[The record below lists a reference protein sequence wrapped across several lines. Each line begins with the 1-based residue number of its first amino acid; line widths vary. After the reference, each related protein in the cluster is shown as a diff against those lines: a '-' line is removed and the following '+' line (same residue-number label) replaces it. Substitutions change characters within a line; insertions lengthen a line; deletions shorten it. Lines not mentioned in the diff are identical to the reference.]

1 MGIQGKHFDYPELMK
16 VIIVR
21 IIIKKV
27 LPPIFLDVLKCVR
40 YILILIK
47 HWNLVHRNKL
57 LKNEHVGETVYIL
70 GNGPS
75 LNNYDL
81 KLISACNVITMNHFE
96 LHPMKNE
103 FNIVAH
109 CIGEPYR
116 ASSWEDPSPMLE
128 GVAAETYWF
137 NTDAR
142 AFFRGRNID
151 NIYFYLQN
159 PSGDCFLN
167 GQNNLASVALSYQ
180 STSQMAISVAMYMG
194 FKKIYLIGFDHDWL
208 VTRGHSPHFYEER
221 EGIMRAELSA
231 FTYTEMIKI
240 SLNLFNIY
248 SIIKKIADKHNIQ
261 IFNISNPT
269 YLDVFPMIKNHIPE
283 ESGVKERG

>member
-1 MGIQGKHFDYPELMK
+1 MK
-16 VIIVR
+16 TTIR
-21 IIIKKV
+21 KLIKAT
-27 LPPIFLDVLKCVR
+27 LPPIFLDILKC
-40 YILILIK
+40 LGQFLTLIK
-47 HWNLVHRNKL
+47 NWKLVHRNII
-57 LKNEHVGETVYIL
+57 LKNKYVGESVYIF

-81 KLISACNVITMNHFE
+81 ELLTACNVITMNHFE
-96 LHPMKNE
+96 LHPLKKE

-109 CIGEPYR
+109 CVGEPYN
-116 ASSWEDPSPMLE
+116 SSTWEDPSLMLE
-128 GVAAETYWF
+128 GVMAETYWF
-137 NTDAR
+137 NLDAR
-142 AFFRGRNID
+142 AFFSGRNID

-159 PSGDCFLN
+159 PFGTCFLSEGN
-167 GQNNLASVALSYQ
+167 DLAGVAISYQ

-261 IFNISNPT
+261 ILNISNPT

-283 ESGVKERG
+283 ETGVKERG